1 MLMLSLGTLQPTQS
15 SLKQFP
21 CISKANTSPTHN
33 NRFRA
38 EIISINFTS
47 QCIRKIGKDL
57 ERMRTNENKV
67 ERSMRTPF
75 YGWFMPGNG

>member
-1 MLMLSLGTLQPTQS
+1 MRSFRLEASAPLNGPYLPNPSQNCTKSGTEMQILE
-15 SLKQFP
+15 L
-21 CISKANTSPTHN
+21 AL
-33 NRFRA
+33 
-38 EIISINFTS
+38 TS

-75 YGWFMPGNG
+75 

>member
-1 MLMLSLGTLQPTQS
+1 MMNELCSVYQVPVIPVVTFKKL
-15 SLKQFP
+15 
-21 CISKANTSPTHN
+21 
-33 NRFRA
+33 
-38 EIISINFTS
+38 S

-75 YGWFMPGNG
+75 